1 MEIWSNFASLERG
14 VCYFSFPDVPTSSAD
29 KAVRRGKVSY
39 VLGGYLFQQGHEE
52 CATQNHFFP
61 AKIFLKVCTNTLKLC
76 VSVEPTY
83 SC

>member
-1 MEIWSNFASLERG
+1 MGRFCKPREG

-29 KAVRRGKVSY
+29 KAVRRGKVNY
-39 VLGGYLFQQGHEE
+39 VLGEGVYLFQKGHEE

-61 AKIFLKVCTNTLKLC
+61 AKIFLKLCTNTLKLC
-76 VSVEPTY
+76 VSVVPTY